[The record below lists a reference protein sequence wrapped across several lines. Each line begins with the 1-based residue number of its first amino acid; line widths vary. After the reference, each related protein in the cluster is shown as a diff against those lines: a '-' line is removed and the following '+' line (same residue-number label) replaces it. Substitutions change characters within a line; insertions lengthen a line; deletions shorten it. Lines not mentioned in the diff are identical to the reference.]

1 MKKEKVPIGKLIRLK
16 LYEDDRS
23 MLWLAKKLNH
33 NHSSLCKILK
43 NDHINTELLLEICT
57 ILEHDFFAYFST
69 FLITKKSI
77 TFTIPNIN
85 KK

>member
-1 MKKEKVPIGKLIRLK
+1 MKEEKVPIGKLIKLK
-16 LYEDDRS
+16 LNEDGRS

-69 FLITKKSI
+69 FLTAGKSI
-77 TFTIPNIN
+77 TFTILNSVE
-85 KK
+85 K